1 MKPENLRR
9 RMIHLR
15 HLSDVRV
22 SRNWDKTVSKELSS
36 GHKL

>member
-15 HLSDVRV
+15 YLSDVRV
-22 SRNWDKTVSKELSS
+22 SRDWYKTVPKELSS